1 MPEPVGSVVPGPGL
15 QQLNLCS
22 RSGAAGA
29 VSRLSHRGRNAPAAA
44 LSGTGTNPGVRGTV
58 TPMKL
63 TKYTHSCV
71 RLERDGNVLVLDPGS
86 FSEVEEALDG
96 ASAVLI
102 THEHADHLDQDRV
115 LAQMTENTDLVLYAP
130 AALAARLR
138 SASGAGSVAGTEANT
153 EAGSSVADRILDVE
167 PNSTF
172 TAAGFDVQSFGGQH
186 ALIHPLVPMV
196 ANVGYLI
203 DGTLYHP
210 GDSFVIPNGV
220 NVQTLLVPLHA
231 PWSKVGEVIDFVI
244 ASGAERAYP
253 IHDALLNE
261 AGLGLAEGHVTRFG
275 EMYGTVYQHLSSG
288 ESVQV

>member
-1 MPEPVGSVVPGPGL
+1 
-15 QQLNLCS
+15 
-22 RSGAAGA
+22 
-29 VSRLSHRGRNAPAAA
+29 
-44 LSGTGTNPGVRGTV
+44 
-58 TPMKL
+58 MKM

-102 THEHADHLDQDRV
+102 THEHADHLDRDRV
-115 LAQMTENTDLVLYAP
+115 LAVMEANTGLVLYAP
-130 AALAARLR
+130 AGLAAELR
-138 SASGAGSVAGTEANT
+138 SELTAHGPDSGAS
-153 EAGSSVADRILDVE
+153 DRIIDVE
-167 PNSTF
+167 PNTTF
-172 TAAGFDVQSFGGQH
+172 AVAGFEVRSFGGQH
-186 ALIHPLVPMV
+186 ALIHPLVPLV

-210 GDSFVIPNGV
+210 GDSFVIPNGLT
-220 NVQTLLVPLHA
+220 VQTLLVPIHA

-261 AGLGLAEGHVTRFG
+261 RGLGVAENHVARFG
-275 EMYGTVYQHLSSG
+275 ELYGTVYQHLSTG

>member
-1 MPEPVGSVVPGPGL
+1 
-15 QQLNLCS
+15 
-22 RSGAAGA
+22 
-29 VSRLSHRGRNAPAAA
+29 
-44 LSGTGTNPGVRGTV
+44 
-58 TPMKL
+58 MKM

-102 THEHADHLDQDRV
+102 THEHADHLDRDRV
-115 LAQMTENTDLVLYAP
+115 LAVMQANTGLALYAP
-130 AALAARLR
+130 AALAAELR
-138 SASGAGSVAGTEANT
+138 SALTASSTDSGAA
-153 EAGSSVADRILDVE
+153 ADRIIDVE
-167 PNSTF
+167 PNTTF
-172 TAAGFDVQSFGGQH
+172 TAAGFEVRSFGGQH
-186 ALIHPLVPMV
+186 ALIHPLVPLV

-210 GDSFVIPNGV
+210 GDSFVIPNGLT
-220 NVQTLLVPLHA
+220 VQTLLVPIHA

-261 AGLGLAEGHVTRFG
+261 RGLGVAENHVARFG
-275 EMYGTVYQHLSSG
+275 ELYGTVYQHLSTG

>member
-1 MPEPVGSVVPGPGL
+1 
-15 QQLNLCS
+15 
-22 RSGAAGA
+22 
-29 VSRLSHRGRNAPAAA
+29 
-44 LSGTGTNPGVRGTV
+44 
-58 TPMKL
+58 MKM

-102 THEHADHLDQDRV
+102 THEHADHLDRDRV
-115 LAQMTENTDLVLYAP
+115 LAVMQANTGLALYAP
-130 AALAARLR
+130 ASLAAELR
-138 SASGAGSVAGTEANT
+138 SALTAGSTDSGA
-153 EAGSSVADRILDVE
+153 ADRIIDVE
-167 PNSTF
+167 PNTTF
-172 TAAGFDVQSFGGQH
+172 AAAGFEVRSFGGQH
-186 ALIHPLVPMV
+186 ALIHPLVPLV

-210 GDSFVIPNGV
+210 GDSFVIPNGLT
-220 NVQTLLVPLHA
+220 VQTLLVPIHA

-261 AGLGLAEGHVTRFG
+261 RGLGVAENHVARFG
-275 EMYGTVYQHLSSG
+275 ELYGTVYQHLSTG